1 MHNSRAA
8 FHTEQKGGDTLKKIL
23 ILLSVLLLLTGC
35 SDKGTH
41 IENMTGYEDQQLR
54 KTLENNPHVKLAVAL
69 LYEKELLAG
78 IRVNTFS
85 RFQKK
90 KIANQIK
97 KKLEKQY
104 PDLSVT
110 VSADSKVLLETEK
123 LINKKD
129 KEDYQKKIDKI
140 KSVEKEQT

>member
-1 MHNSRAA
+1 M
-8 FHTEQKGGDTLKKIL
+8 KKIL
-23 ILLSVLLLLTGC
+23 LLLTVLLLLTGC

-41 IENMTGYEDQQLR
+41 IENMTGYEDRQLR

-69 LYEKELLAG
+69 LYEKELIAG

-90 KIANQIK
+90 KIATQIK

-104 PDLSVT
+104 PDLTIT

-123 LINKKD
+123 LTKKKD
-129 KEDYQKKIDKI
+129 KDNLKKQIDKI